1 MNESRK
7 PSSVIISDREPGLP
21 YSKGLMAS
29 RVMATGLSAIRAYQV
44 AERIEEVLLERGQ
57 PTVTS
62 EELGQVAV
70 DVLRDRAGDRY
81 AKNYVRWQ
89 RVERLDVPLVILI
102 GGATGVGKS
111 TIATQLAT
119 RLGIVRVVA
128 TDAVREV
135 MRAMF
140 SPELMP
146 SLHTSSFQAGG
157 MLRES
162 GLQGTDRV
170 IAGFREQT
178 AAVSVGLNAFL
189 DRAAIEGTSV
199 IIEGAHMV
207 PGFVDLDST
216 KGRVLAIPVVVTVED
231 EDVHRSHFSVRATD
245 VNARPAER
253 YARGFENIRRIQKFI
268 RSQALS
274 HGVPVIP
281 NYSLDQAIAAVL
293 DLVVERATQ
302 HVPAADAAAGSDGAV
317 VLPEPSVEAAA
328 GNGAGVAT
336 EETAGHASV
345 APSTGSST

>member
-1 MNESRK
+1 MSQSRK
-7 PSSVIISDREPGLP
+7 PSVIISDREPGLP

-29 RVMATGLSAIRAYQV
+29 RVMATGLSAFRAYQV
-44 AERIEEVLLERGQ
+44 AERIEEILLERGQ

-62 EELGQVAV
+62 QELGQVAV
-70 DVLRDRAGDRY
+70 AVLQEMAGDRY
-81 AKNYVRWQ
+81 AKNYVKWQ
-89 RVERLDVPLVILI
+89 QVERLDVPLVILI

-140 SPELMP
+140 SDELMP

-157 MLRES
+157 ALRES
-162 GLQGTDRV
+162 GFQGGDRV

-178 AAVSVGLNAFL
+178 AAVSVGLNAFVH
-189 DRAAIEGTSV
+189 RAAIEGTSV
-199 IIEGAHMV
+199 VIEGAHMV
-207 PGFVDLDST
+207 PGFVDLEST
-216 KGRVLAIPVVVTVED
+216 TGRVLAIPLVVTVED

-245 VNARPAER
+245 VSSRPAER
-253 YARGFENIRRIQKFI
+253 YARGFDNIRRIQKFI

-293 DLVVERATQ
+293 DLVVERATK
-302 HVPAADAAAGSDGAV
+302 HAAEFEDGAPV
-317 VLPEPSVEAAA
+317 VIEEPTVDVAG
-328 GNGAGVAT
+328 GNGTGVEIHEESAGAEPVA
-336 EETAGHASV
+336 ESK
-345 APSTGSST
+345 GSAR

>member
-1 MNESRK
+1 MSQSRK
-7 PSSVIISDREPGLP
+7 PSVIISDREPGLP

-29 RVMATGLSAIRAYQV
+29 RVMATGLSAFRAYQV
-44 AERIEEVLLERGQ
+44 AERIEEVLLERGD

-62 EELGQVAV
+62 EELGRVAV
-70 DVLRDRAGDRY
+70 SVLEDVAGSRY

-140 SPELMP
+140 SDELMP
-146 SLHTSSFQAGG
+146 ALHTSSFQAGG
-157 MLRES
+157 TLREY
-162 GLQGTDRV
+162 GLEGADRV

-178 AAVSVGLNAFL
+178 AAVAVGLNAFL
-189 DRAAIEGTSV
+189 ERAALEGTSV

-207 PGFVDLDST
+207 PGFVDVEST
-216 KGRVLAIPVVVTVED
+216 EGRVLAIPMVVTVED
-231 EDVHRSHFSVRATD
+231 EEVHRTHFAVRGTD
-245 VNARPAER
+245 VASRPAAR

-281 NYSLDQAIAAVL
+281 NYSLDQSIAAVM

-302 HVPAADAAAGSDGAV
+302 YVPTSDEAAEGSVSLGEPAAEVTATNGQGTNEESTGD
-317 VLPEPSVEAAA
+317 EPVAESTEAAQ
-328 GNGAGVAT
+328 
-336 EETAGHASV
+336 
-345 APSTGSST
+345 

>member
-1 MNESRK
+1 
-7 PSSVIISDREPGLP
+7 
-21 YSKGLMAS
+21 
-29 RVMATGLSAIRAYQV
+29 
-44 AERIEEVLLERGQ
+44 
-57 PTVTS
+57 
-62 EELGQVAV
+62 
-70 DVLRDRAGDRY
+70 
-81 AKNYVRWQ
+81 
-89 RVERLDVPLVILI
+89 
-102 GGATGVGKS
+102 
-111 TIATQLAT
+111 
-119 RLGIVRVVA
+119 
-128 TDAVREV
+128 

-189 DRAAIEGTSV
+189 TRAALEGTSV

-207 PGFVDLDST
+207 PGFVDVDST
-216 KGRVLAIPVVVTVED
+216 RGRVLAIPVVVTVED
-231 EDVHRSHFSVRATD
+231 EDVHRSHFAVRATD
-245 VNARPAER
+245 VASRPSER

-302 HVPAADAAAGSDGAV
+302 HAERMGGGDADGPASLA
-317 VLPEPSVEAAA
+317 EPTAEVAA
-328 GNGAGVAT
+328 GNGASTKEESTGV
-336 EETAGHASV
+336 EPV
-345 APSTGSST
+345 ARSTGSST

>member
-29 RVMATGLSAIRAYQV
+29 RVMATGLSSIRAYQV
-44 AERIEEVLLERGQ
+44 AERIEEALLELGH

-62 EELGQVAV
+62 EELGRVAV
-70 DVLRDRAGDRY
+70 DVLREVAGDRY

-89 RVERLDVPLVILI
+89 QVERLDVPLVILI

-119 RLGIVRVVA
+119 RLGIVRTVA

-189 DRAAIEGTSV
+189 TRAALEGTSV

-207 PGFVDLDST
+207 PGFIDVDST

-231 EDVHRSHFSVRATD
+231 EEVHRSHFAVRGSD
-245 VNARPAER
+245 VTSRPAER
-253 YARGFENIRRIQKFI
+253 YARGFDNIRRIQKFI

-293 DLVVERATQ
+293 DLVVERATKYVQ
-302 HVPAADAAAGSDGAV
+302 SRDGAGGGEGVSLAEPTVEVTATNGHGNNHDATGEEPAA
-317 VLPEPSVEAAA
+317 E
-328 GNGAGVAT
+328 
-336 EETAGHASV
+336 
-345 APSTGSST
+345 STGS

>member
-29 RVMATGLSAIRAYQV
+29 RVMATGLSAIRAYQA

-62 EELGQVAV
+62 EELGRVAV
-70 DVLRDRAGDRY
+70 DVIRDVAGERY
-81 AKNYVRWQ
+81 AKNYVKWQ

-162 GLQGTDRV
+162 GLQGGDRV

-189 DRAAIEGTSV
+189 ERAALEGTSV
-199 IIEGAHMV
+199 IIEGAHVV
-207 PGFVDLDST
+207 PGFVDVDST

-231 EDVHRSHFSVRATD
+231 EDVHRMHFAVRAND
-245 VNARPAER
+245 VMSRPAER
-253 YARGFENIRRIQKFI
+253 YSKGFENIRRIQKFI

-302 HVPAADAAAGSDGAV
+302 YAPAGQAPAEGEGPVSLGEA
-317 VLPEPSVEAAA
+317 SVEAVVVDGDHEQQA
-328 GNGAGVAT
+328 GAEPVAQSK
-336 EETAGHASV
+336 G
-345 APSTGSST
+345 STT

>member
-1 MNESRK
+1 
-7 PSSVIISDREPGLP
+7 
-21 YSKGLMAS
+21 
-29 RVMATGLSAIRAYQV
+29 
-44 AERIEEVLLERGQ
+44 
-57 PTVTS
+57 
-62 EELGQVAV
+62 
-70 DVLRDRAGDRY
+70 
-81 AKNYVRWQ
+81 
-89 RVERLDVPLVILI
+89 VERLDVPLVILI

-140 SPELMP
+140 SDELMP

-157 MLRES
+157 TLRES
-162 GLQGTDRV
+162 GLQGIDRV

-189 DRAAIEGTSV
+189 ERAALEGTSV

-207 PGFVDLDST
+207 PGFIDVDST
-216 KGRVLAIPVVVTVED
+216 RGRILAIPLVVTVED
-231 EDVHRSHFSVRATD
+231 EEVHRSHFAVRGND
-245 VNARPAER
+245 VTSRPAER
-253 YARGFENIRRIQKFI
+253 YAKGFENIRRIQKFI

-293 DLVVERATQ
+293 DLVVESATK
-302 HVPAADAAAGSDGAV
+302 HVPDGAPADGAGAV
-317 VLPEPSVEAAA
+317 SLGEVMVEAAA
-328 GNGAGVAT
+328 SNGAGT
-336 EETAGHASV
+336 KEESAGQTPV
-345 APSTGSST
+345 APSKESTT

>member
-1 MNESRK
+1 
-7 PSSVIISDREPGLP
+7 
-21 YSKGLMAS
+21 
-29 RVMATGLSAIRAYQV
+29 
-44 AERIEEVLLERGQ
+44 
-57 PTVTS
+57 VTS
-62 EELGQVAV
+62 QELGQVAV
-70 DVLRDRAGDRY
+70 DVLAEVAGDRY
-81 AKNYVRWQ
+81 AKTYVRWQ
-89 RVERLDVPLVILI
+89 RVERMDVPLVILI

-189 DRAAIEGTSV
+189 TRAALEGTSV

-207 PGFVDLDST
+207 PGFIDVDST

-231 EDVHRSHFSVRATD
+231 EDVHRSHFAVRGSD
-245 VNARPAER
+245 VSSRPAER
-253 YARGFENIRRIQKFI
+253 YSRGFENIRRIQKFI

-281 NYSLDQAIAAVL
+281 NYSLDQAIAAML
-293 DLVVERATQ
+293 DLVVERATTYAPSGEGAAADGDGTMSLGES
-302 HVPAADAAAGSDGAV
+302 VPANDLVPADGDATDEEPAG
-317 VLPEPSVEAAA
+317 EAP
-328 GNGAGVAT
+328 
-336 EETAGHASV
+336 V
-345 APSTGSST
+345 APSKRSTT

>member
-7 PSSVIISDREPGLP
+7 PSSVIISDRDPGLP

-57 PTVTS
+57 PAVTS
-62 EELGQVAV
+62 VELGEVAV

-119 RLGIVRVVA
+119 RLGIVRTVA

-178 AAVSVGLNAFL
+178 AAVAVGLNAFL
-189 DRAAIEGTSV
+189 DRAALEGTSV

-231 EDVHRSHFSVRATD
+231 EDVHRSHFVVRATD
-245 VNARPAER
+245 VNTRPTER

-281 NYSLDQAIAAVL
+281 NYSLDQAIAGVL

-302 HVPAADAAAGSDGAV
+302 HDEAGDRKAGDDAV
-317 VLPEPSVEAAA
+317 VLPEPAPATAA
-328 GNGAGVAT
+328 GTGASGAN
-336 EETAGHASV
+336 EEESAGHESV